1 VSSTRIWLIRTL
13 PWITAAWVLIQL
25 LSLRLG
31 LLNAFFYDAVHAN
44 VQGIDYFCLP
54 KAFLNLAAGQS
65 AYATFDPPA
74 YGPHTTW
81 YLAHPALAV
90 WLGSWLSLFEPMTSY
105 GIYTLLSLG
114 MMAACAWLLAR
125 ESNDELT
132 RRLIW
137 FLVLGAFPTYWMFF
151 VGNVQALLV
160 LALGMLLTGFFR
172 LTYSPAKHGETLV
185 LAGLLLSLL
194 TKPVVVLMLPL
205 LLLLKETRR
214 AAGRALAI
222 YVAVSAIFEWTPAL
236 NPQRLRFSQLA
247 WLALH
252 PAFVHE
258 KMNIFT
264 NRFQVNMWMRDNSVH
279 WFNLIAQSGARLV
292 HVDVFSLPL
301 FLDTLS
307 GSHLPGWLFQLP
319 ALLTLVLC
327 FFVARIPI
335 ARLRMEAA
343 LLLLMATSLVFFLG
357 YPTVWEYQ
365 YTSILPVAAMLLLT
379 GEQNVF
385 YRRWRRWMIGLAAC
399 AWLPS
404 FYIFTEGRPLTSP
417 TMILIWMDRV
427 LPVTALFVLMMT
439 VLLRFLWSA
448 QKMHRVQAGE

>member
-1 VSSTRIWLIRTL
+1 MSTIRICLVKAL
-13 PWITAAWVLIQL
+13 PWITAAWVLVQL

-31 LLNAFFYDAVHAN
+31 LLNAFFYDAVHAD
-44 VQGIDYFCLP
+44 VQSIDYFCLP
-54 KAFLNLAAGQS
+54 KAFLNLAAGRS

-90 WLGSWLSLFEPMTSY
+90 WLGSWLSRFDPMTSY
-105 GIYTLLSLG
+105 GIFTLLSLG
-114 MMAACAWLLAR
+114 IMAACAWLMAR

-137 FLVLGAFPTYWMFF
+137 LLVLGAFPTYWMLF
-151 VGNVQALLV
+151 VGNVQAFLV

-185 LAGLLLSLL
+185 LFGLLLSLL

-214 AAGRALAI
+214 AAGRALAV
-222 YVAVSAIFEWTPAL
+222 YVAVSLLFEWTPAL
-236 NPQRLRFSQLA
+236 NPQSLGFSQLA

-252 PAFVHE
+252 PAFVRE
-258 KMNIFT
+258 KMNIYA
-264 NRFQVNMWMRDNSVH
+264 NHFQVNMWMRDNSVH
-279 WFNLIAQSGARLV
+279 WFNLVAQSGARLV
-292 HVDVFSLPL
+292 HVDVYSLPL
-301 FLDTLS
+301 FIDTLT
-307 GSHLPGWLFQLP
+307 GRHLPGWILPLP
-319 ALLTLVLC
+319 ALLALVLC
-327 FFVARIPI
+327 LFVARIPI

-365 YTSILPVAAMLLLT
+365 YTSVLPLAAALVLV
-379 GEQNVF
+379 GEQKVF
-385 YRRWRRWMIGLAAC
+385 YRRSRRWMIGLAAC

-404 FYIFTEGRPLTSP
+404 LYVFTQGSPLTP
-417 TMILIWMDRV
+417 HTMMLIWLDRV
-427 LPVTALFVLMMT
+427 LPVTALFLLMMT
-439 VLLRFLWSA
+439 VLVRFLRSTR
-448 QKMHRVQAGE
+448 KL